1 MAEKRK
7 GVFFRELFPFTFVVA
22 LWLMHILQGF
32 SHNGLR
38 HLALFPRHTE
48 GLYGIVFHPLLHADF
63 SHLIGNSIPL
73 LVLGLLLFNA
83 YKIIAHRV
91 FFIMYLLTGILVWF
105 FARES
110 WHLGASGL
118 VYGLAAFLFFSGIIR
133 RHLKL
138 MVISMLVVFLYGS
151 MVWGVL
157 PIDPTVSWEGHLFG
171 ALTGMMLAWV
181 YRREGPQ
188 RQVYW
193 QDEPEDDNEPLPFPE
208 ELPDFSD
215 TPQPPPP
222 PADPIHPHVNITY
235 WYRDSK
241 DQTGNAEK

>member
-1 MAEKRK
+1 MAEKKK
-7 GVFFRELFPFTFVVA
+7 GVFFRELFPFTFVVV

-38 HLALFPRHTE
+38 NLALLPRHTE
-48 GLYGIVFHPLLHADF
+48 GLYGIIFHPLLHADF
-63 SHLIGNSIPL
+63 VHLIGNSIPM

-83 YKIIAHRV
+83 YKVIAHRI
-91 FFIMYLLTGILVWF
+91 FFIMYALTGIMVWL

-133 RHLKL
+133 RHIKL

-157 PIDPTVSWEGHLFG
+157 PIDPSVSWEGHLFG
-171 ALTGMMLAWV
+171 ALSGTMLAWV

-193 QDEPEDDNEPLPFPE
+193 QNEPEEEDEPDTAFEQQPDDIH
-208 ELPDFSD
+208 
-215 TPQPPPP
+215 TPQPPPS
-222 PADPIHPHVNITY
+222 PADPVHPLVNISY
-235 WYRDSK
+235 LYRETNEGRNNQDK
-241 DQTGNAEK
+241 

>member
-7 GVFFRELFPFTFVVA
+7 GIFFRELFPFTFVVA
-22 LWLMHILQGF
+22 LWVMHILQGF

-38 HLALFPRHTE
+38 NLALLPRHTE
-48 GLYGIVFHPLLHADF
+48 GLYGLVFHPLLHADF
-63 SHLIGNSIPL
+63 GHLIGNSIPL
-73 LVLGLLLFNA
+73 LVLGLLMFSA
-83 YKIIAHRV
+83 YKVIAHRV
-91 FFIMYLLTGILVWF
+91 FFIMYFLTGFMVWL

-118 VYGLAAFLFFSGIIR
+118 VYGLAAFLFFSGIFR
-133 RHLKL
+133 RHIKL
-138 MVISMLVVFLYGS
+138 MVISLLVVFLYGS

-171 ALTGMMLAWV
+171 ALSGTMLAWV

-193 QDEPEDDNEPLPFPE
+193 QNEPDEEEEPESVSE
-208 ELPDFSD
+208 E
-215 TPQPPPP
+215 QPVDLDSSQPPP
-222 PADPIHPHVNITY
+222 PADPIHPLVNITY
-235 WYRDSK
+235 WYRDSQ
-241 DQTGNAEK
+241 DESSNREK